1 VDQTAISS
9 VGVNIENVL
18 DEVKVKEEEKNFVL
32 I

>member
-1 VDQTAISS
+1 MSS
-9 VGVNIENVL
+9 VGVNIENVS